1 MNISVV
7 FKPHETMALIICSE
21 AGNRRPAV
29 FPCSACHA
37 IGHATVQNAA
47 AARDDI
53 DVIVVVALR
62 HGVPLRTESE
72 LQIPPLRYAPVGD
85 DKLGGSYL

>member
-7 FKPHETMALIICSE
+7 FKPHETMALIGFGEARNIRLSVFVCS
-21 AGNRRPAV
+21 P
-29 FPCSACHA
+29 CHA

-53 DVIVVVALR
+53 DIVVVVALR
-62 HGVPLRTESE
+62 HGLS
-72 LQIPPLRYAPVGD
+72 L
-85 DKLGGSYL
+85 